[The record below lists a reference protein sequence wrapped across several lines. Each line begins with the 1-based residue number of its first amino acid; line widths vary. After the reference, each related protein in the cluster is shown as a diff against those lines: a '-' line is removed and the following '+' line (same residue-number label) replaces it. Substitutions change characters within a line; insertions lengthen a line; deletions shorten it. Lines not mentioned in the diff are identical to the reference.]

1 MDHSLHANSQQSSSQ
16 ETKQPVHLQSEL
28 PIQGTALNPIETEW
42 SMNEEAAAMP
52 VDQLANAMQQG
63 E

>member
-1 MDHSLHANSQQSSSQ
+1 MEHEMMNDLQ
-16 ETKQPVHLQSEL
+16 ETSQPVHSQSEW
-28 PIQGTALNPIETEW
+28 PILGTALNPVELQW
-42 SMNEEAAAMP
+42 SMNQTAAAMP